1 MHGVAGWVH
10 GVAGWVHGVARE
22 AVVRLHV
29 HALQQ
34 AVHAAAPTHEP
45 THAPIAAMGA
55 ERREPMILARC
66 LGLAVSWAL
75 VSLRKH
81 TAQAHGVIMT

>member
-1 MHGVAGWVH
+1 MVH
-10 GVAGWVHGVARE
+10 
-22 AVVRLHV
+22 LHV

-66 LGLAVSWAL
+66 LGLAAVSWAL

-81 TAQAHGVIMT
+81 TAQVHGVIMT

>member
-1 MHGVAGWVH
+1 MH

-22 AVVRLHV
+22 AVVHLHV

-55 ERREPMILARC
+55 ERREPM
-66 LGLAVSWAL
+66 LGAVSWA
-75 VSLRKH
+75 
-81 TAQAHGVIMT
+81 AGCGVLGAGPRFANTQPKPMG